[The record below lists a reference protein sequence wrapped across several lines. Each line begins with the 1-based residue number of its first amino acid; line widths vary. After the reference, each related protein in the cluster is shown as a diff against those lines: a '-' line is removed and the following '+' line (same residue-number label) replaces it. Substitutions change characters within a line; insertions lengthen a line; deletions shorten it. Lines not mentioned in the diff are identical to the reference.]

1 MGGATI
7 TTTTAEA
14 VTKAN
19 VTDLNNFTT
28 AKVTVTSVQDS
39 RSNVSDIAAI
49 NNAEVDM
56 SAAAVTIT
64 DAVTLA
70 QANTDVGNLN
80 SLTTGKVTLNSVEDT
95 YDNIQSIKLI
105 SDDDVDMGAA
115 AVKVTSVVDKTK
127 VDDLRTDTTGNIT
140 VDSISDNKTNL
151 GLVNDFADVSL
162 AAANISVTDVVTL
175 AQANTDVGLSL
186 IHI

>member
-95 YDNIQSIKLI
+95 YDNIQAI
-105 SDDDVDMGAA
+105 
-115 AVKVTSVVDKTK
+115 
-127 VDDLRTDTTGNIT
+127 
-140 VDSISDNKTNL
+140 
-151 GLVNDFADVSL
+151 
-162 AAANISVTDVVTL
+162 
-175 AQANTDVGLSL
+175 
-186 IHI
+186 